1 MKTDYLKRKDEL
13 VSLVLLGLSAAL
25 AMTIAVRIAGFFVTS
40 ARAEKLITDA
50 AVMTKVDPND
60 TEKYFAKA
68 KEMAEELK
76 KKNLF
81 APPPKKENP
90 VKGVSG
96 IMIPKALINGK
107 WHKVGDKIGDAEVLE
122 IEPMFVKVKWEGKEK
137 VHRVFDFKS
146 PDKPKKEEKA
156 VKRSRRRK
164 KDEKPDTAREDSRV
178 RRPGRGRRDFSELSQ
193 EQRQRMRDRRR
204 KARESRSGRRRR
216 GSRQERGGRE
226 SRTRRERDE

>member
-1 MKTDYLKRKDEL
+1 MKADYLKQRKEL

-25 AMTIAVRIAGFFVTS
+25 AMTIAVRIAGFFVAS
-40 ARAEKLITDA
+40 ARAEKLIEDA

-107 WHKVGDKIGDAEVLE
+107 WYKVGDKIGDAELLE

-137 VHRVFDFKS
+137 VHRVFDFKR
-146 PDKPKKEEKA
+146 PDKPGKEEKA
-156 VKRSRRRK
+156 VKRSKRKK
-164 KDEKPDTAREDSRV
+164 KDEKSDTAREGSRV
-178 RRPGRGRRDFSELSQ
+178 RRPGRGRRDFSELSE
-193 EQRQRMRDRRR
+193 EQRQRMRERRR
-204 KARESRSGRRRR
+204 RQRGSREGRGRR

-226 SRTRRERDE
+226 SRRRRERDE